1 MNIEID
7 SALAERLAAGHDAE
21 TARRRAADTAGD
33 RASEAT
39 EALEALLHPLRGA
52 VLRHCPSVRFLQEA
66 DTRIAKVGPGALVWT
81 WAVPVGPDGW
91 FCEPEVRPAFDV
103 AAHAEIGVKVL
114 SDTDAG
120 PGAGHQAGD
129 RGRIHS
135 LWYCDAFEA
144 NRFEWAE
151 LGFVVTKEDG
161 GMFPG
166 EGIAPSARAPG
177 PPGGGRSRGPRGD
190 ASARLSAG
198 RPRERGGAPGVR
210 RPLARVVCRRHR
222 RRISTGDAGAHRSRA
237 RRVAQRV
244 MFTRKETRGRG
255 GSRSRTAG
263 AMLS

>member
-7 SALAERLAAGHDAE
+7 TALAERLAAGHDAE

-66 DTRIAKVGPGALVWT
+66 DTRVAKVGPGALVWT

-91 FCEPEVRPAFDV
+91 CCEPEVRPAFDV

-144 NRFEWAE
+144 NRFEWVE

-177 PPGGGRSRGPRGD
+177 P
-190 ASARLSAG
+190 
-198 RPRERGGAPGVR
+198 
-210 RPLARVVCRRHR
+210 
-222 RRISTGDAGAHRSRA
+222 
-237 RRVAQRV
+237 RVAAALA
-244 MFTRKETRGRG
+244 GRG
-255 GSRSRTAG
+255 GTLRLGYPLVALGNEEARREFVGRWLGWFADATVG
-263 AMLS
+263 EFQRGMLAPIDPELGEWRRE